1 MMGTRQKLKDGYEFD
16 LVTSMRK
23 YGMSRKQAQITK
35 RRLAKR
41 RRKDAKIDLRQ
52 QHTGPGVLSPE
63 GP

>member
-23 YGMSRKQAQITK
+23 YGMSSKQAQITK

-41 RRKDAKIDLRQ
+41 RRQDAKIDLRQ
-52 QHTGPGVLSPE
+52 QHTGPGLESRP
-63 GP
+63 